1 MIKDGKVTT
10 LNDSNYDLLAAV
22 PRGLAVKDGKLYVA
36 DVYFPTPIE
45 EKIEALSF
53 SDVNDAD
60 KATVDMAVS
69 AKIINGFPDGTFK
82 PAASV
87 TRAEFVTMLSRA
99 QLYMNGATVIN
110 GDPLFKDVN
119 ADDWYAKQAYWAADA
134 GLLKGRINQA
144 GDIVLDPNATLPG
157 NELALFIERLATN
170 LGVKYTAPDS
180 LAKSTAA
187 VTRLKAAE
195 SVVDMLKQAG
205 YF

>member
-1 MIKDGKVTT
+1 
-10 LNDSNYDLLAAV
+10 
-22 PRGLAVKDGKLYVA
+22 
-36 DVYFPTPIE
+36 
-45 EKIEALSF
+45 
-53 SDVNDAD
+53 
-60 KATVDMAVS
+60 MAVS